1 MSNLQILDGVVSD
14 FVEEYQ
20 QEHSSYSLYDIAN
33 AFTFEMS
40 STIKQQDAEG
50 IVIATIHGAKG
61 LEWDH
66 VFILGMEQEGFPGK
80 VTDDADLESERRLM
94 YVAITRARKSLTVC
108 QSIYRIAS
116 QDSLTASQFL
126 TEADFGKPK
135 YL

>member
-1 MSNLQILDGVVSD
+1 
-14 FVEEYQ
+14 
-20 QEHSSYSLYDIAN
+20 
-33 AFTFEMS
+33 
-40 STIKQQDAEG
+40 
-50 IVIATIHGAKG
+50 
-61 LEWDH
+61 
-66 VFILGMEQEGFPGK
+66 MEQEGFPGK